1 MTSRDKAA
9 VIIIMWLIAAALS
22 FFVLFGSIGNGL
34 DVWSAL
40 LVMALIGSAV
50 GGSIAITTGTK
61 TIETPGREQRSHS
74 MGKAKTSDMAL
85 ADRLI
90 DSMSDEEIAALRRR
104 LSGENGA
111 HVGEDGEI
119 VSLEEALRSRRRGD

>member
-9 VIIIMWLIAAALS
+9 VIIVMWLIAAALS
-22 FFVLFGSIGNGL
+22 LLVLLGSISRGL
-34 DVWSAL
+34 EAWPAL
-40 LVMALIGSAV
+40 LVMVLIGSAV

-61 TIETPGREQRSHS
+61 TVETPTREARTPR
-74 MGKAKTSDMAL
+74 MTGKAKTSDMTL

-104 LSGENGA
+104 LSHENGA
-111 HVGEDGEI
+111 QVGDDGEV
-119 VSLEEALRSRRRGD
+119 VSLEEALRERRS